1 MLHHLNCNDCW
12 MFELCSVLHT
22 AVVLH
27 SVAVVVT
34 GVDLF
39 FLQDNICAR
48 VTCIYSNIALDTH
61 THVNTFTHVHAHAM
75 HCAYSKFSHSENRK

>member
-1 MLHHLNCNDCW
+1 MFTSTFNMMLHHLNCNDCW
-12 MFELCSVLHT
+12 MFELCCVLHT

-39 FLQDNICAR
+39 FLQDNVCAR

-61 THVNTFTHVHAHAM
+61 M
-75 HCAYSKFSHSENRK
+75 